1 MGSRGQNSVAS
12 HFGSIRP
19 SQIQASIQ
27 TFTLSLPFI
36 WSFLNPFPG
45 LTLAVNISLA
55 SSFPISLWLSHRTI
69 TLSVL
74 CVAVLPYRTC
84 THTCATVHCNRSS
97 SACSHARRSSP
108 SSPDPVTATVDALA
122 LSLGLPLSF
131 PSPSILRPGSDT
143 FCVPLSRSR
152 TAVHTVGS
160 SYLEPRLVS

>member
-1 MGSRGQNSVAS
+1 LFLGFVLPCLRYTRSTCESKRYRPMGSRGQNSVAS

-27 TFTLSLPFI
+27 TFTLSLPLI

-74 CVAVLPYRTC
+74 CVAVLPYLTC

-108 SSPDPVTATVDALA
+108 SSPGPGYRDCRCPCPV
-122 LSLGLPLSF
+122 F
-131 PSPSILRPGSDT
+131 
-143 FCVPLSRSR
+143 
-152 TAVHTVGS
+152 GS
-160 SYLEPRLVS
+160 SLILP